1 MSVPGP
7 LTRLGGGGA
16 GDQVRHVAGGGHHC
30 PGRLGGHLD
39 RDPAVLVGA
48 VLDDGLLIL
57 GLPHRLGHLGLL
69 LCQLEVQVDIGV
81 REALA
86 GGGVPAGEE
95 AGGDHL
101 PGRARPPV
109 GEADDVGRVGSLSL
123 QHMAGLHVLHQGLHA
138 SLHLDQSQAQLG
150 VVLQPLALGQAVG
163 EAGLAPGVRGGDD
176 EVAFHTALLYLIRVI
191 FSLGE
196 HLPHLAG
203 LDLQLLNG
211 LKMLLLLLLQF
222 INFSLDCLSH
232 FSIELD
238 GFGVISYFVDNLAE
252 ELDQL
257 QNHLVDIDVLVLSV
271 FLILLELEA
280 VLEVSETFGF
290 SLLKELAGSADDG
303 GSDGVLLDDIEHV
316 LDDLG
321 VDLGGHDDDVD

>member
-1 MSVPGP
+1 M
-7 LTRLGGGGA
+7 RLA
-16 GDQVRHVAGGGHHC
+16 
-30 PGRLGGHLD
+30 P
-39 RDPAVLVGA
+39 
-48 VLDDGLLIL
+48 
-57 GLPHRLGHLGLL
+57 
-69 LCQLEVQVDIGV
+69 
-81 REALA
+81 
-86 GGGVPAGEE
+86 
-95 AGGDHL
+95 
-101 PGRARPPV
+101 
-109 GEADDVGRVGSLSL
+109 DVG
-123 QHMAGLHVLHQGLHA
+123 
-138 SLHLDQSQAQLG
+138 
-150 VVLQPLALGQAVG
+150 
-163 EAGLAPGVRGGDD
+163 GGDD
-176 EVAFHTALLYLIRVI
+176 EVAFHSALLYLIRVI

-238 GFGVISYFVDNLAE
+238 GFGVISYFVHNLAE

-290 SLLKELAGSADDG
+290 SLLKELAGSTDDG

-321 VDLGGHDDDVD
+321 VDLGGHDDGVD